1 MIQLV
6 DYFYSELWSVIL
18 ILDNPVIEILPVAL
32 TPYNP
37 GALGNTLR

>member
-1 MIQLV
+1 MIQLI

-32 TPYNP
+32 IPYNP
-37 GALGNTLR
+37 GVLGNTLR